1 MSNPFAGILYFLQGL
16 KLIFRPELRS
26 YVVIP
31 LLINVLLFAGLI
43 WFGASQF
50 ETFMNWLMPEIPE
63 WLQLLEWL
71 FWVLFAISA
80 LLILF
85 FTFTILA
92 NLIGAP
98 FKGLLAEAVEYH
110 LTGQRPDNAGG
121 WKKMLAELAP
131 TLIDEVKKLLYMV
144 AWSIPFLALF
154 LVPVINIIAPFTW
167 LAFSAWM
174 LTVEYVDYPMGNHG
188 LRSDEQKKRIGEKRF
203 LSMGFGGTVTIA
215 TMIPVLNFVVMPAA
229 VAGATAMWVKQF
241 RDMRYYRR
249 NFLHKSKTDR

>member
-16 KLIFRPELRS
+16 KLIFRSDLRS

-31 LLINVLLFAGLI
+31 LLINMLLFAGLI
-43 WFGASQF
+43 WFGSSQF
-50 ETFMNWLMPEIPE
+50 ETFMEWLMPEIPE
-63 WLQLLEWL
+63 WLQFLEWL
-71 FWVLFAISA
+71 FWALFAVSA

-98 FKGLLAEAVEYH
+98 FNGLLAEAVEYH
-110 LTGQRPDNAGG
+110 LTGQRPGNAGG
-121 WKKMLAELAP
+121 WKKMLAELIP
-131 TLIDEVKKLLYMV
+131 TLFDEVKKLLYMV

-154 LVPVINIIAPFTW
+154 LIPVVNIIAPFTW

-188 LRSDEQKKRIGEKRF
+188 LRSDEQKQRIGEKRF

-215 TMIPVLNFVVMPAA
+215 TMIPILNFLVMPAA

-241 RDMRYYRR
+241 RD
-249 NFLHKSKTDR
+249 SP

>member
-16 KLIFRPELRS
+16 KLIFRSDLRS

-50 ETFMNWLMPEIPE
+50 ETFMEWLMPEIPE
-63 WLQLLEWL
+63 WLQFLEWL
-71 FWVLFAISA
+71 FWALFAVSA

-98 FKGLLAEAVEYH
+98 FNGLLAEAVEYH
-110 LTGQRPDNAGG
+110 LTGQRPGNAGG
-121 WKKMLAELAP
+121 WKKMLAELIP
-131 TLIDEVKKLLYMV
+131 TLFDEVKKLLYMV

-154 LVPVINIIAPFTW
+154 LIPVVNIIAPFTW

-188 LRSDEQKKRIGEKRF
+188 LRSDEQKQRIGEKRF

-215 TMIPVLNFVVMPAA
+215 TMIPILNFLVMPAA

-241 RDMRYYRR
+241 RD
-249 NFLHKSKTDR
+249 SP

>member
-1 MSNPFAGILYFLQGL
+1 MSNPFSGILYFLQGL
-16 KLIFRPELRS
+16 KLIFRPELRT
-26 YVVIP
+26 YVAIP
-31 LLINVLLFAGLI
+31 LLINMLLFAGLT

-50 ETFMNWLMPEIPE
+50 EVLMNWLMRDLPE
-63 WLQLLEWL
+63 WLQFLEWL
-71 FWVLFAISA
+71 FWILFGMSA

-85 FTFTILA
+85 FTFTIIA

-98 FKGLLAEAVEYH
+98 FNGLLAEAVEHH
-110 LTGQRPDNAGG
+110 LTGQRPENAGG
-121 WKKMLAELAP
+121 WKKMLAELVP
-131 TLIDEVKKLLYMV
+131 TLIDEIKKLLYMV

-154 LVPVINIIAPFTW
+154 MVPVVNIIAPFTW

-215 TMIPVLNFVVMPAA
+215 TMIPVLNFLVMPAA

-241 RDMRYYRR
+241 R
-249 NFLHKSKTDR
+249 NSP

>member
-1 MSNPFAGILYFLQGL
+1 MSNPLAGILYFLQGL
-16 KLIFRPELRS
+16 KLIFHSELRT

-31 LLINVLLFAGLI
+31 LSINVLIFTGLI
-43 WFGASQF
+43 WFGISQF

-63 WLQLLEWL
+63 WLQFLEWL
-71 FWVLFAISA
+71 FWILFLFST

-98 FKGLLAEAVEYH
+98 FNGLLAEAVEYH
-110 LTGQRPDNAGG
+110 LTGQRPEKAGG
-121 WKKMLAELAP
+121 WKKMMAELIP
-131 TLIDEVKKLLYMV
+131 TLVDEIKKLLYMM

-174 LTVEYVDYPMGNHG
+174 LAVEYADYPMGNHG
-188 LRSDEQKKRIGEKRF
+188 LRSDEQKLRLGEKRL
-203 LSMGFGGTVTIA
+203 LSLGFGGATTIA
-215 TMIPVLNFVVMPAA
+215 TMIPIINFLVMPAA

-241 RDMRYYRR
+241 RDMR
-249 NFLHKSKTDR
+249 